1 MPHFFGSQSTYQR
14 SSRSGLIQS
23 TQCVVFSLMI
33 AIAYYVMANLSVSF
47 ATLPGKITAVWLPS
61 GIATALVSW
70 FGMKALPGIALG
82 SLVGS
87 WLDLS
92 TMEPLLT
99 LPNFFFLNL
108 AFVVANCLEATVNIF
123 MLRWLTGLRP
133 TFNQLRPVVLFILC
147 MFIGPALSATVG
159 VTSLSMVGYSPWE
172 NYNFAWITWCL
183 STALSSLL
191 FAPPLLHGKNQSHF
205 KSRMPWIELLLT
217 LGVGSGLSWLV
228 FIQGYPIEH
237 TFLPLLIWSVFRLG
251 GFWTSVFVSL
261 ISIVAIVATANGL
274 GPYISDSSGKSLL
287 MLQSFMGVCSI
298 TTLVLAAVVSERKV
312 AEHNLENTLAFL
324 EEKVVSRT
332 AELQES
338 KAIVDGFFAA
348 APLGMGIID
357 HNLQYLKV
365 NQPLVN
371 LIGATT
377 HERSGQPI
385 QQMGSDF
392 DSNLLHIHRQVLST
406 GEPILNREET
416 KIISEN
422 LEDNQ
427 TWLMSY
433 FPIFDTHRQP
443 SKVGMIGL
451 EISDRKRL
459 ELQLKQQARKDQLT
473 SISNR
478 LHFKEASELEW
489 RRCRHNQQSYSLILL
504 DIDEFKGYNDTY
516 GHRAGDDCL
525 VQVAKL
531 LLTAVG
537 RAGDLVARYGGE
549 EFIILLPDTDAIGA
563 AHVAN
568 LVRKRLQEQQIPHSR
583 SSVCSYVTV
592 SLGVATCIPNASL
605 QIDDVVQAAD
615 EALYESKRQ
624 GRDRLTTV
632 SIH

>member
-1 MPHFFGSQSTYQR
+1 MRSTKY
-14 SSRSGLIQS
+14 
-23 TQCVVFSLMI
+23 VAFSLII
-33 AIAYYVMANLSVSF
+33 AIAYYAMAELSVSF

-61 GIATALVSW
+61 GLATALVTW

-87 WLDLS
+87 WLGLS
-92 TMEPLLT
+92 AMKPLLT
-99 LPNFFFLNL
+99 LPNFLFLNL
-108 AFVVANCLEATVNIF
+108 AFIVANCLEATVNIF
-123 MLRWLTGLRP
+123 MLRSLTGLGP
-133 TFNQLRPVVLFILC
+133 TFNQLRPIVLFILS
-147 MFIGPALSATVG
+147 MFAGPVFSATVG

-172 NYNFAWITWCL
+172 NYGFAWTTWCL
-183 STALSSLL
+183 STGLSSLL
-191 FAPPLLHGKNQSHF
+191 FTPPLLHWKKRSHF
-205 KSRMPWIELLLT
+205 TLRMYWIEILLI
-217 LGVGSGLSWLV
+217 LGLISGLSWLI
-228 FIQGYPIEH
+228 FIQGYPLEH
-237 TFLPLLIWSVFRLG
+237 IFLPILILSAFRLG
-251 GFWTSVFVSL
+251 DFSTSLFVSL
-261 ISIVAIVATANGL
+261 ISIVAIVATANGM
-274 GPYISDSSGKSLL
+274 GPYISDSSSKSLL

-298 TTLVLAAVVSERKV
+298 TTLVLAAVVAERRV

-324 EEKVVSRT
+324 EEEVVSRT

-338 KAIVDGFFAA
+338 KAIVDGFFTA
-348 APLGMGIID
+348 APVGMGIID

-365 NQPLVN
+365 NQPLIN
-371 LIGATT
+371 LDRAAKRD
-377 HERSGQPI
+377 HSGQPV
-385 QQMGSDF
+385 QQMGSDDL
-392 DSNLLHIHRQVLST
+392 DSNLLHIHRHVLST

-422 LEDNQ
+422 PEDNQ

-433 FPIFDTHRQP
+433 FPIFDTNRQP
-443 SKVGMIGL
+443 SKVGMIVL

-459 ELQLKQQARKDQLT
+459 ELQLKQQAREDQLT

-516 GHRAGDDCL
+516 GHMAGDDCL

-549 EFIILLPDTDAIGA
+549 EFIILLPDTNTIGA
-563 AHVAN
+563 VHVAN
-568 LVRKRLQEQQIPHSR
+568 LVRQRLHEQKIPHSS
-583 SSVCSYVTV
+583 SSVCPYVTV
-592 SLGVATCIPNASL
+592 SLGVATCIPNAGL
-605 QIDDVVQAAD
+605 QVDDMIQAAD
-615 EALYESKRQ
+615 EALYKSKRQ